1 MRIVGVE
8 ARHFGAIGGRS
19 LELPGGLVVLHGP
32 NESGKSSTLDLI
44 RGVLFEFTPARRL
57 HKEPVRLPIGATERS
72 GVVVVERPDG
82 SRIRIERVNTIARVT
97 DEEGR
102 ELGDAALHAAL
113 GGLTPS
119 LFADVLTFS
128 ERDLA
133 QFSLLDGK
141 EVRSGILGAAA
152 MGAGIGIGRAVDQLG
167 EAARQLHAPRGRTTA
182 LNECRNDL
190 KAARERLRA
199 ASDRVADH
207 AALLATVEEAGAE
220 GERLRA
226 EERELAAAVAE
237 CERALRLRERL
248 DALTAAEHGLAALT
262 PPDDLLV
269 GPAADA
275 IRLLDAR
282 RDAFEDA
289 VADRDSASAR
299 SAEAQR
305 SVDESRQRLG
315 LAGEPAPPTID
326 QRGALSRAAQAALVA
341 RAAAEERRAALSP
354 APVAVAPPAPS
365 RLPLVFGIAA
375 GVSALLAV
383 IAMELGRPPLT
394 VLLGVFAVLFAG
406 AAVGTRGRVADAPR
420 ADDPAAPAAAP
431 GLADERRDEAERAWA
446 QALAAVGLDGVAP
459 DDAAAI
465 LDEFD
470 RLAQAQRTVAAEREA
485 AARAAERASAWLTEA
500 RAALTALGIDAGDG
514 EAGIAV
520 AVRDAAERAAAD
532 QGRAE
537 EFRIEAAARTAAV
550 EQARSAID
558 GDEVAIAGARA
569 LDADAARAEAE
580 HAAARL
586 ADLRDGELRAADER
600 YFTAV
605 EAVRAIEA
613 SADVATA
620 AQEVARLE
628 EAYRALAD
636 RWLTLRLAEHIAIQ
650 ARDRYVAER
659 QPDVIRRAG
668 ERIRAA
674 TDGAWQAIVLGE
686 GDHAGEQATILRRDG
701 HAMPVSELS
710 VGAVGLVYL
719 CIRIG
724 LVEQITADR
733 HEALPIVMDD
743 VLTHLDPEREAGAA
757 RLIAEL
763 AEDHQVIYLTCH
775 ERQVEALRAARPDLH
790 ELRLERLV

>member
-1 MRIVGVE
+1 MRIAAVE
-8 ARHFGAIGGRS
+8 ARQFGAIGGRA
-19 LELPGGLVVLHGP
+19 LDLPGGLVVLHGP

-152 MGAGIGIGRAVDQLG
+152 MGAGIGIGRAVEQLG

-220 GERLRA
+220 GERLRT

-237 CERALRLRERL
+237 HERALRLRERL
-248 DALTAAEHGLAALT
+248 DALAEAERGLAALT
-262 PPDDLLV
+262 PPDGLLG

-282 RDAFEDA
+282 RDAFEAA
-289 VADRDSASAR
+289 VADRDGALAR
-299 SAEAQR
+299 AAEAQR
-305 SVDESRQRLG
+305 AADESLRRLG
-315 LAGEPAPPTID
+315 LSGDPAPPTID

-341 RAAAEERRAALSP
+341 RAAAEERRVAGPP

-375 GVSALLAV
+375 GVAALLAA

-394 VLLGVFAVLFAG
+394 VFLGAFAVLFLG
-406 AAVGTRGRVADAPR
+406 AAVGTRGRAAEATPAGDSPAPVAQD
-420 ADDPAAPAAAP
+420 
-431 GLADERRDEAERAWA
+431 RRDEADRAWA
-446 QALAAVGLDGVAP
+446 AAIAAVGLDAVAP
-459 DDAAAI
+459 DDASAI

-470 RLAQAQRTVAAEREA
+470 RLAQAQRAEAAEREA
-485 AARAAERASAWLTEA
+485 AARATERAAAWLAEA
-500 RAALTALGIDAGDG
+500 RTGLDALGIGAGEG
-514 EAGIAV
+514 EAAIAA
-520 AVRDAAERAAAD
+520 AVHDAAERAAAD

-537 EFRIEAAARTAAV
+537 AFRVEAAARSAAV

-558 GDEVAIAGARA
+558 ADEAAISAARA
-569 LDADAARAEAE
+569 LDVDAASAEVDRAAS
-580 HAAARL
+580 RL
-586 ADLRDGELRAADER
+586 TALRDGELRAADER

-636 RWLTLRLAEHIAIQ
+636 RWLTLRLAEHIATQ
-650 ARDRYVAER
+650 ARDRYIAER

-733 HEALPIVMDD
+733 HESLPIVMDD

-775 ERQVEALRAARPDLH
+775 ERQVEALREARPDL
-790 ELRLERLV
+790 EVIRLERLV